1 MRGFTLLE
9 MIVALAIISVLTGVA
24 VATLRFDRKEHRLDD
39 LSEAIVQHY
48 RAARDEALLSGSLR
62 RLRLERSQLAVE
74 KRAGIGAL
82 DYVADEAMEKMPLD
96 SGAVSIE
103 LAPPSPIYCYP
114 NGQTSPFQML
124 LSLPGEDGKITRRIV
139 GDAMGRITVSTP

>member
-48 RAARDEALLSGSLR
+48 RSARDEALLSGSLR

-96 SGAVSIE
+96 SRAVAIE
-103 LAPPSPIYCYP
+103 LAPQSPIYCYP